1 MSKNINNRKSFTSI
15 SKIGEFGLI
24 EKISKQFKP
33 SHENTI
39 KGIGDD
45 AAVIK
50 VGESCLVISKD
61 FLVEGIHFD
70 LMYNPLKHLGY
81 KSVVV
86 NLSDIISM
94 NVIPTQI
101 LISIAFSNR
110 FSVEAIDDFYSG
122 VKLACNR
129 YNVDLIGGDTTSSN
143 KGFTVSVT
151 AIGISKES
159 EIVYRSG
166 AKENNLIVL
175 SGDVGAAYL
184 GLQILERE
192 KAVFEVNSKMQP
204 EFEGSE
210 YLLERQLKPEAR
222 LDIINSL
229 KKLDV
234 KPTSMIDISDGLSS
248 ELNHLAKSSIIG
260 FRIFEDKLPINS
272 AVHEF
277 SEKFNLNPSICA
289 LNGGEDYELLFTLE
303 QKDYDK
309 IKHRPDMTIIGYVE
323 NKKMGCNLVTRDSKV
338 HSLLSKG
345 WKSH

>member
-1 MSKNINNRKSFTSI
+1 
-15 SKIGEFGLI
+15 
-24 EKISKQFKP
+24 
-33 SHENTI
+33 
-39 KGIGDD
+39 
-45 AAVIK
+45 
-50 VGESCLVISKD
+50 
-61 FLVEGIHFD
+61 
-70 LMYNPLKHLGY
+70 
-81 KSVVV
+81 
-86 NLSDIISM
+86 M

-151 AIGISKES
+151 AIGISKKS
-159 EIVYRSG
+159 EIIYRSG
-166 AKENNLIVL
+166 AKENNLIVI
-175 SGDVGAAYL
+175 SGDLGAAYL

-229 KKLDV
+229 KELNV

-248 ELNHLAKSSIIG
+248 ELNHLAKSSSVG

-272 AVHEF
+272 AVYEF
-277 SEKFNLNPSICA
+277 SEKFNLNS
-289 LNGGEDYELLFTLE
+289 
-303 QKDYDK
+303 
-309 IKHRPDMTIIGYVE
+309 
-323 NKKMGCNLVTRDSKV
+323 
-338 HSLLSKG
+338 
-345 WKSH
+345 